1 MYALSFLGE
10 AMVVFEAEISKG
22 HGVTKWY
29 KNGTEIKDNNRFK
42 LKIDGKK
49 QRLEIVKVWEA
60 DAGEYMCKIGNE
72 KCTAKLTVEV
82 YEIFFL
88 IFGKDNIFFLIFLH
102 VSEFQLFFPI

>member
-60 DAGEYMCKIGNE
+60 DAGEYKE
-72 KCTAKLTVEV
+72 
-82 YEIFFL
+82 FF
-88 IFGKDNIFFLIFLH
+88 IWQGFF
-102 VSEFQLFFPI
+102 FQLYSFKFVF

>member
-1 MYALSFLGE
+1 MRVSMNVLLFYILGE
-10 AMVVFEAEISKG
+10 PMVVFEAEISKG

-82 YEIFFL
+82 
-88 IFGKDNIFFLIFLH
+88 
-102 VSEFQLFFPI
+102 

>member
-1 MYALSFLGE
+1 
-10 AMVVFEAEISKG
+10 MVVFEAEISKG

-60 DAGEYMCKIGNE
+60 DAGEYKE
-72 KCTAKLTVEV
+72 
-82 YEIFFL
+82 FFL
-88 IFGKDNIFFLIFLH
+88 FGKVFSFNFIHLNLYFR
-102 VSEFQLFFPI
+102 